1 MNNIVSLLLCTVGI
15 ILGLLSPSS
24 LAFSP
29 NIITHQTLFAKN
41 SPTSLNSIVFE
52 PPPEDNCE
60 LDGSNCEESVFEQKR
75 REKAEAREALH
86 ERARL
91 QGIQLSEVD
100 FQSSVDQYQNA
111 PTGGSLIPG
120 MTLTSMC
127 EDD

>member
-1 MNNIVSLLLCTVGI
+1 MNSIVSLLLCTVGI

-29 NIITHQTLFAKN
+29 NINIHKTFAKN

-75 REKAEAREALH
+75 REKAEAREALN